1 MTPPPSGGRWGR
13 APSPARQ
20 RERGRERER
29 EKERERWAGEES
41 LRPGRAGWIE
51 PRRRRQRDCAAVL
64 AANACRTPC
73 CLSLQLPP
81 PPLCCL
87 SPAPSGCKE
96 ASRSAGGSLS
106 VGATGPATDGGCAIA
121 PPLCEAGGGGETGRL
136 GGDLASWAGGGGAR
150 ADLRPWRSMKAEAA
164 AGGDPAAGQSR
175 PACRGDTPAT
185 LPATSRRS
193 RGGARAGSPA
203 ATCDTGAASAGAT
216 RTQGAAERR
225 HAECTT
231 APAARRI
238 RVSATHATW
247 RIPRSFESNP
257 HQPHVLCAPAARISS
272 SADESNPH
280 QLISSSA
287 RGERACLVCA
297 GCGAL
302 IRTSICISSPSAYSA
317 RQMAHVP
324 PPSSF
329 WSPSSAVR
337 FSFGPPAPAAQRS
350 T

>member
-1 MTPPPSGGRWGR
+1 MTERGQLPCGDRRDHTYTALQMRDLGGHTTARRRISRAGGRMPPPPSGGRWGR

-96 ASRSAGGSLS
+96 ACRSAGGSLC

-136 GGDLASWAGGGGAR
+136 GGDLASWVGGGGAR
-150 ADLRPWRSMKAEAA
+150 ADPLPPTHRHGPGMPLNSPCKLASSLLSWSL
-164 AGGDPAAGQSR
+164 
-175 PACRGDTPAT
+175 T
-185 LPATSRRS
+185 LP
-193 RGGARAGSPA
+193 
-203 ATCDTGAASAGAT
+203 
-216 RTQGAAERR
+216 
-225 HAECTT
+225 
-231 APAARRI
+231 I
-238 RVSATHATW
+238 
-247 RIPRSFESNP
+247 
-257 HQPHVLCAPAARISS
+257 
-272 SADESNPH
+272 
-280 QLISSSA
+280 
-287 RGERACLVCA
+287 
-297 GCGAL
+297 
-302 IRTSICISSPSAYSA
+302 
-317 RQMAHVP
+317 
-324 PPSSF
+324 
-329 WSPSSAVR
+329 
-337 FSFGPPAPAAQRS
+337 
-350 T
+350 